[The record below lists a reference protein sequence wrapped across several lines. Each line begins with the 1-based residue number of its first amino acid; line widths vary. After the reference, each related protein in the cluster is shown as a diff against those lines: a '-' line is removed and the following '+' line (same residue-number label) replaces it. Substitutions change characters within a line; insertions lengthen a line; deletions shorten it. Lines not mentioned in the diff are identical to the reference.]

1 MGKLIYGDSGITVE
15 VDDRALMHLQ
25 IVIGAKLRRGDSFFF
40 SWTDDTKIGAGRW
53 SLWMNKSIPL
63 YFKFSGS
70 KTPTLNREWIAVL
83 TDSSNSGQGL
93 IFTAEPG
100 GTTPAPRARI

>member
-1 MGKLIYGDSGITVE
+1 MGKLIYGDSDITVE
-15 VDDRALMHLQ
+15 VDDRALTHLQ
-25 IVIGAKLRRGDSFFF
+25 VVIGAKLRRGESFFF
-40 SWTDDTKIGAGRW
+40 SWTDDSNIGDGRS

-63 YFKFSGS
+63 YFKYYGS
-70 KTPTLNREWIAVL
+70 RTAILNRDWIAVL